1 MDYFTIID
9 VKIIKGIELLI
20 NKNNYLFNYA
30 IFKHNFN
37 HDGQI
42 PNIYFSFKALNK
54 GKKNVIFININT

>member
-1 MDYFTIID
+1 M
-9 VKIIKGIELLI
+9 K

-37 HDGQI
+37 YDGQI

-54 GKKNVIFININT
+54 GKKNIIFININT

>member
-37 HDGQI
+37 YDGQI
-42 PNIYFSFKALNK
+42 PNIYCSFKALNK
-54 GKKNVIFININT
+54 GKKIVIFININT